1 MQNERYNEQKNQKQD
16 KDQQQM
22 GFQSGVWLVY
32 VIAAA
37 LAAIA
42 ETRLPAVA
50 VFLPLVSSILV
61 LLTALLYQLT

>member
-1 MQNERYNEQKNQKQD
+1 MQNESKNEQKQD
-16 KDQQQM
+16 KDLQQI

-37 LAAIA
+37 LAAVA

-50 VFLPLVSSILV
+50 VFLPLVSSI
-61 LLTALLYQLT
+61 ALLVSIRAALQGL